1 MIRKHLCHNF
11 LTLYT
16 MTAKTFT
23 IILLLSCII
32 APEVNAQSIPNGDF
46 ENWTSSGGGD
56 VLTGWQISEPALNCT
71 PLSAAQTTSSQN
83 ASYAIFLEAGNC
95 AGAGGNIHEGYAI
108 SDLFTVSAAP
118 MYLHGYYKATRAN
131 SNPAKIKVFLNKNG
145 VQIASADWPITTSQ
159 NEYIAFAIP
168 ITYVQNEVPDQAQIQ
183 IFSDE
188 IGLSTLGN
196 QLWVDHLSFSS
207 SATVIADNDNVST
220 NISVYPNPA
229 CNMIQVNGNSD
240 LIGMNYILTDISGR
254 QVLSGQ
260 LHNENNMIALGELCG
275 GIYFLRCDA
284 SSVKVFRLVKE

>member
-1 MIRKHLCHNF
+1 MKR
-11 LTLYT
+11 
-16 MTAKTFT
+16 TFT
-23 IILLLSCII
+23 FILLLSVFI
-32 APEVNAQSIPNGDF
+32 APKTNAQSIPNGDF
-46 ENWTSSGGGD
+46 ENWTSAGGAD
-56 VLTGWQISEPALNCT
+56 VLTNWQISEPGLNCT

-108 SDLFTVSAAP
+108 SDLFAISVAP

-145 VQIASADWPITTSQ
+145 IQIASADWLITTSQ

-168 ITYVQNEVPDQAQIQ
+168 ITYTQNEVPDQAQIQ

-207 SATVIADNDNVST
+207 SATGITDNDNVST

-229 CNMIQVNGNSD
+229 DNMIQVNGNSD

-260 LHNENNMIALGELCG
+260 LRNENNVIALGELSS
-275 GIYFLRCDA
+275 GIYFVRFDTR
-284 SSVKVFRLVKE
+284 SGQFFRLVKE